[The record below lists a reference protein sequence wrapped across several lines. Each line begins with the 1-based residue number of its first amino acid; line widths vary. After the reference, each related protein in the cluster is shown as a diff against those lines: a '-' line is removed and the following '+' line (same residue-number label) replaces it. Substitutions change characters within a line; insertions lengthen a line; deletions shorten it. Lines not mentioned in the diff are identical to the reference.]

1 LSAADSVLDRLSAL
15 TPEQRALF
23 EALRRRQQAGVAPH
37 APQPPPVPRVTGD
50 DRKGPAAGD
59 WPLSIDQERLW
70 RLHQDNPGLVSWNVD
85 AASRL
90 RGELEVPALEA
101 ALREIVRRHAALR
114 TSFPLIDGR
123 PVQRVA
129 ERIPLVLAQID
140 LTSLPARPSE
150 WREAEGH
157 RALFDRT
164 RAVFDL
170 ERGPLVRATLVR
182 LAEGDHLCLLTLH
195 HTVTDWITFQIVMQE
210 LMVLYEATRAGLASP
225 LPEPALQF
233 PDYAVWERQWLSGE
247 ILAGYTEFW
256 RRELAGFP
264 LVLDLPG
271 DRPRPAVQSQRGG
284 MIPFSTGPE
293 PAHRLRALARR
304 EGVTPFMALLALVDA
319 LLFLLTGREKLVVGS
334 NSANRPRPELEAV
347 SGLFLTQV
355 PFPVDLAGDPTFRE
369 LLARVKKASI
379 LAYSHQNMPFDELV
393 TALEIAPDPSRFP
406 VVQVLLL
413 VLEGQSRADAGSLDS
428 AAVPLYDGNSRWD
441 LMLGLYNY
449 DDLGFSGP
457 VEFNADILDGATV
470 ERWLTLFRRILDRVT
485 AEPEVRL
492 SGLPSLAEVA

>member
-1 LSAADSVLDRLSAL
+1 MTVVDRLSAL

-23 EALRRRQQAGVAPH
+23 EALRRKQQAAAP
-37 APQPPPVPRVTGD
+37 PQPPPVPRVTGSD
-50 DRKGPAAGD
+50 QEGLAAGD

-85 AASRL
+85 ANSRL
-90 RGELEVPALEA
+90 RGDLVVAALEA
-101 ALREIVRRHAALR
+101 ALREIVRRHAVLR
-114 TSFPLIDGR
+114 ASFPLVAGR
-123 PVQRVA
+123 PVQRIA
-129 ERIPLVLAQID
+129 ERLPLDLPVID
-140 LTSLPARPSE
+140 LTALPPER
-150 WREAEGH
+150 REAEGC

-170 ERGPLVRATLVR
+170 EHGPLVRAALVR
-182 LAEGDHLCLLTLH
+182 LDPADHLCLLTLH
-195 HTVTDWITFQIVMQE
+195 HTVTDWITFQVVLHEM
-210 LMVLYEATRAGLASP
+210 MVLYDAAHARRASP
-225 LPEPALQF
+225 LPEPELQF
-233 PDYAVWERQWLSGE
+233 PDYAVWERQWWSGE
-247 ILAGYTEFW
+247 ILADYTEFW

-271 DRPRPAVQSQRGG
+271 DRPRPARQSQRGG

-293 PAHRLRALARR
+293 PAHRLRALARS

-319 LLFLLTGREKLVVGS
+319 LLFRLTGRERLVVGS

-347 SGLFLTQV
+347 TGLFLTQV

-369 LLARVKKASI
+369 LLARVKKASL
-379 LAYSHQNMPFDELV
+379 LAYGHQNMPFDKLV

-413 VLEGQSRADAGSLDS
+413 VLEGTSHANVADTGSLDS
-428 AAVPLYDGNSRWD
+428 EAVPLYDGNSRWD
-441 LMLGLYNY
+441 LMFGLYNY

-457 VEFNADILDGATV
+457 VEFNADILDRATV
-470 ERWLTLFRRILDRVT
+470 ARWLALFQRLLDRAT
-485 AEPEVRL
+485 ADPDVRL
-492 SGLPSLAEVA
+492 SQLPALEETA

>member
-1 LSAADSVLDRLSAL
+1 MDRLSAL

-23 EALRRRQQAGVAPH
+23 EALRRKPPAGP
-37 APQPPPVPRVTGD
+37 PQPPPVPRVTS
-50 DRKGPAAGD
+50 PTAAGD

-70 RLHQDNPGLVSWNVD
+70 RLHRDNPSLVSWNVD

-90 RGELEVPALEA
+90 RGELDVAALET

-114 TSFPLIDGR
+114 ASFPRVDGR

-129 ERIPLVLAQID
+129 ERISLVLPLID
-140 LTSLPARPSE
+140 LSSLPPHR
-150 WREAEGH
+150 RETEGH

-170 ERGPLVRATLVR
+170 EHGPLLRATLVR
-182 LAEGDHLCLLTLH
+182 LGSDDHLCLLTLH
-195 HTVTDWITFQIVMQE
+195 HTVTDWITFQIVMHE
-210 LMVLYEATRAGLASP
+210 LMVLYEAVRAGLASP

-233 PDYAVWERQWLSGE
+233 PDYAVWERQWWSGE
-247 ILAGYTEFW
+247 ILIDYTEFW

-264 LVLDLPG
+264 LVLDLPA

-293 PAHRLRALARR
+293 AAHRLRALARR

-319 LLFLLTGREKLVVGS
+319 LLFRLTGRDRLVVGS

-347 SGLFLTQV
+347 AGLFLTQV
-355 PFPVDLAGDPTFRE
+355 PFAVDLAGDPTFRE
-369 LLARVKKASI
+369 LLARMKRASVR
-379 LAYSHQNMPFDELV
+379 AYGHQNMPFDRLV
-393 TALEIAPDPSRFP
+393 KALEIEPDTSRFP

-413 VLEGQSRADAGSLDS
+413 VLEGESHASAGSLDS

-441 LMLGLYNY
+441 LLFGLYNY
-449 DDLGFSGP
+449 EDLGFSGSI
-457 VEFNADILDGATV
+457 EYNADVLDRVTV
-470 ERWLTLFRRILDRVT
+470 ARWLALFRRILDQVT
-485 AEPEVRL
+485 AAPETRLSQLPEV
-492 SGLPSLAEVA
+492 AA